1 MNMKQQNWEGLHSI
15 IRHVQNLN
23 NFINRYYSL
32 WIAAEVFVM
41 FIIYSSSLEILCCE
55 AGPGVLWDFMTPYM
69 IVVNYAKSYE
79 ESIIKQFIIFKI
91 KTFKTQSPVS
101 LGSCL
106 IVRIIPVWHFKGSD
120 LQWQG

>member
-1 MNMKQQNWEGLHSI
+1 
-15 IRHVQNLN
+15 
-23 NFINRYYSL
+23 
-32 WIAAEVFVM
+32 
-41 FIIYSSSLEILCCE
+41 
-55 AGPGVLWDFMTPYM
+55 MTPYM